1 MKYWTGRPGKAF
13 AMDFVIVGAGFY
25 GATVAERLAVSG
37 RKVVVIEKR
46 PHIGGNSFSYA
57 DPDTGIDV
65 HKYGSHIFH
74 TSREDVWNYIQR
86 FSTFNNYQH
95 TVRSFYKNRT
105 YPLPVNQN
113 TINAF
118 YNLQLNPCE
127 VSRFLQDIT
136 ADSVKSP
143 SNLEEKA
150 ISMMGRPL
158 YEALIKGYT
167 LKQWGK
173 DPKDLSPDII
183 TRLPI
188 RHNDDNRYFSDTY
201 EGIPLEGYG
210 KLFERMLDHPN
221 IEVRLNHCFFDV
233 RDSLGDIPTLYT
245 GPIDRLH
252 QYTYGHLDWRTL
264 DLKRTVYDVPDYQG
278 CAVINYADEAI
289 PYTRIHEYKHYHPE
303 CSSSAS
309 TVTHTEFSRR
319 ASETDEPYYPVNT
332 PGNEQL
338 FSAYLKTERPNIY
351 IGGRLGL
358 YRYLDMD
365 DTIAEALKHAE
376 QLMTLH

>member
-1 MKYWTGRPGKAF
+1 
-13 AMDFVIVGAGFY
+13 MDFVIVGAGFY

-46 PHIGGNSFSYA
+46 HHIGGNSYSYV
-57 DPDTGIDV
+57 DPDTGIEV

-74 TSREDVWNYIQR
+74 TSHEDVWKYIQQ
-86 FSTFNNYQH
+86 FSKFNNYQH
-95 TVRSFYKNRT
+95 TVRSFYKNKS
-105 YPLPVNQN
+105 YPIPINLN
-113 TINAF
+113 TINDF
-118 YNLQLNPCE
+118 YNLHLKPCE
-127 VSRFLQDIT
+127 VGRFLQDIT
-136 ADSVKSP
+136 ADSLKSP

-158 YEALIKGYT
+158 YEAFIKGYT
-167 LKQWGK
+167 IKQWGK

-188 RHNDDNRYFSDTY
+188 RHNDDNRYFSDKY
-201 EGIPLEGYG
+201 EGIPLDGYG
-210 KLFERMLDHPN
+210 QIFESMLDHPN
-221 IEVRLNHCFFDV
+221 IEVRLNHCFFDI
-233 RDSLGDIPTLYT
+233 RESLGDIPTLYT

-252 QYTYGHLDWRTL
+252 HYKYGRLDWRTL
-264 DLKRTVYDVPDYQG
+264 DLEYRVHELPDYQG
-278 CAVINYADEAI
+278 CTIVNYADEAI
-289 PYTRIHEYKHYHPE
+289 PYTRIHEYKHYRPE
-303 CSSSAS
+303 YCSSTG

-332 PGNEQL
+332 AENAQLLSSYLAAEQ
-338 FSAYLKTERPNIY
+338 PNMY

-365 DTIAEALKHAE
+365 DTIALALKHAE
-376 QLMTLH
+376 YLMTLH